1 MAKVL
6 ITGGTGLIG
15 GQLTQCMQL
24 NGHEVVHLSRNPT
37 GKEDV
42 PTFQWDPM
50 NSSMDVSALDGVE
63 TIIHLAGAAIMGE
76 KWSQERKQVILDSR
90 IKSADLLHHECIR
103 NNVRLKHFISAS
115 AIGWYP
121 LILSDNVY
129 DESSP
134 PGNGFLA
141 DVCKKW
147 EASADQFKDV
157 ASYVAKVRIGLV
169 LTKSD
174 GALSQISR
182 PIRFYI
188 GAGLG
193 TGTQFMSWI
202 HLTDV
207 SRIFCHIM
215 EKNLNGIYNAVGP
228 EATSNQ
234 EFMQTV
240 ADIIDRPIL
249 LPNIPEF
256 IIKIMFGQASEIV
269 LRGVPLS
276 STKIEA
282 TGFHFNYPTLTSS
295 LFNIYWTTDL
305 SSSTD

>member
-6 ITGGTGLIG
+6 ITGGRGLIG
-15 GQLTQCMQL
+15 SQLTKCMQS

-37 GKEDV
+37 GDEEV
-42 PTFQWDPM
+42 PTFHWDPM
-50 NSSMDVSALDGVE
+50 NSNMDVNALDGIH
-63 TIIHLAGAAIMGE
+63 TIIHLAGAPIMDD
-76 KWSQERKQVILDSR
+76 KWSEDRKRIILDSR

-121 LILSDNVY
+121 LILSENVY

-141 DVCKKW
+141 DVCKQW
-147 EASADQFKDV
+147 ETSADQFKDV
-157 ASYVAKVRIGLV
+157 ASHVAKVRIGLV

-174 GALSQISR
+174 GALSQIAR
-182 PIRFYI
+182 PIRFYL

-207 SRIFCHIM
+207 SRVFCHIM
-215 EKNLNGIYNAVGP
+215 ENDLNGIYNAVGP

-234 EFMQTV
+234 EFMQTI

-249 LPNIPEF
+249 LPNIPAF
-256 IIKIMFGQASEIV
+256 IIKIMFGQAAEIV

-282 TGFHFNYPTLTSS
+282 TGFQFDYPTLTSA
-295 LFNIYWTTDL
+295 LFNIYWKANL
-305 SSSTD
+305 SSATD